1 MTVTTFSELELDESL
16 LEALQDKGFTRP
28 TAIQAAAIPP
38 ALDGRD
44 VLGSAP
50 TGTGKTAAYL
60 LPALQHLLDF
70 PRKKSGPPRILILT
84 PTRELAMQVADHA
97 RELAK
102 HTHLD
107 IATITGGVAYMN
119 HAEVFSENQDIVVA
133 TTGRLL
139 QYIKEENFDCRA
151 VETLILDEADRMLD
165 MGFAQDI
172 EHIAGETRWRKQTLL
187 FSATLEGDAI
197 QDFAERLLEDP
208 VEVSANPST
217 RERKKIHQWYY
228 RADDLEHKTALLVHL
243 LKQPEATRSIVFVRK
258 RERVHELANWLRE
271 AGITVDV
278 GVCEDECKA
287 LISPFATA
295 QTGRPYVTLKWAQS
309 ADGLIDSRRYPDTA
323 GRAAAISGR
332 MTQMLVHKLRSECSA
347 VMVGTHTALMDDPSL
362 TVRHWTGDNP
372 VRVVIDRHGTLPRG
386 LHLFD
391 GTARTIVYTTD
402 ATAAYPGDT
411 EVVALPLPDDGSPA
425 PILADL
431 ASRQIQTLLVE
442 GGAATLR
449 SFIDIGLWDEARVE
463 TNLGL
468 RLGQG
473 TPAPVLTPGKALLTG
488 SLHAGTSRIDT
499 YHNIG

>member
-172 EHIAGETRWRKQTLL
+172 EHIAGETRWRNRPCSFRQRWKAMRFRTLPSVCWKIRWKFL
-187 FSATLEGDAI
+187 PI
-197 QDFAERLLEDP
+197 P
-208 VEVSANPST
+208 PPVSA
-217 RERKKIHQWYY
+217 KKFI
-228 RADDLEHKTALLVHL
+228 
-243 LKQPEATRSIVFVRK
+243 S
-258 RERVHELANWLRE
+258 
-271 AGITVDV
+271 GITAPMILSI
-278 GVCEDECKA
+278 K
-287 LISPFATA
+287 
-295 QTGRPYVTLKWAQS
+295 
-309 ADGLIDSRRYPDTA
+309 
-323 GRAAAISGR
+323 
-332 MTQMLVHKLRSECSA
+332 
-347 VMVGTHTALMDDPSL
+347 
-362 TVRHWTGDNP
+362 
-372 VRVVIDRHGTLPRG
+372 PRCWC
-386 LHLFD
+386 
-391 GTARTIVYTTD
+391 IC
-402 ATAAYPGDT
+402 
-411 EVVALPLPDDGSPA
+411 
-425 PILADL
+425 
-431 ASRQIQTLLVE
+431 
-442 GGAATLR
+442 
-449 SFIDIGLWDEARVE
+449 
-463 TNLGL
+463 
-468 RLGQG
+468 
-473 TPAPVLTPGKALLTG
+473 
-488 SLHAGTSRIDT
+488 
-499 YHNIG
+499 

>member
-16 LEALQDKGFTRP
+16 LESLEDKGFTRP

-165 MGFAQDI
+165 MGFAQI
-172 EHIAGETRWRKQTLL
+172 SNILLAKRAGVNRPCSFRQLWKAMRFRTLPSVCWKIRWRFLP
-187 FSATLEGDAI
+187 I
-197 QDFAERLLEDP
+197 RP
-208 VEVSANPST
+208 PVSAKNS
-217 RERKKIHQWYY
+217 
-228 RADDLEHKTALLVHL
+228 
-243 LKQPEATRSIVFVRK
+243 S
-258 RERVHELANWLRE
+258 
-271 AGITVDV
+271 
-278 GVCEDECKA
+278 
-287 LISPFATA
+287 
-295 QTGRPYVTLKWAQS
+295 
-309 ADGLIDSRRYPDTA
+309 
-323 GRAAAISGR
+323 
-332 MTQMLVHKLRSECSA
+332 
-347 VMVGTHTALMDDPSL
+347 
-362 TVRHWTGDNP
+362 
-372 VRVVIDRHGTLPRG
+372 VVLPR
-386 LHLFD
+386 
-391 GTARTIVYTTD
+391 R
-402 ATAAYPGDT
+402 
-411 EVVALPLPDDGSPA
+411 
-425 PILADL
+425 
-431 ASRQIQTLLVE
+431 
-442 GGAATLR
+442 
-449 SFIDIGLWDEARVE
+449 
-463 TNLGL
+463 
-468 RLGQG
+468 
-473 TPAPVLTPGKALLTG
+473 
-488 SLHAGTSRIDT
+488 
-499 YHNIG
+499 